1 MVVETPDVVASSLL
15 GTDLMLVP
23 APVVIE
29 AATLVAS
36 EMAESVLPVV
46 VDFADVLV
54 SVPFRVVLC
63 VALVVVET
71 PNIVAS
77 SLQGTDL
84 ILVPASVLVE
94 VAVLVASEMAE
105 YVLPVEG
112 DFAEDLEVVGCFLPT
127 VLFKVALGDALVM
140 NEDAESGERAE
151 RR

>member
-36 EMAESVLPVV
+36 EMAESVLPIE
-46 VDFADVLV
+46 VDFAEVLV
-54 SVPFRVVLC
+54 SVPVRVVLC
-63 VALVVVET
+63 AALVVVET
-71 PNIVAS
+71 PSVVAS
-77 SLQGTDL
+77 SLLGTDL

-94 VAVLVASEMAE
+94 AAVLVASEMAE

-112 DFAEDLEVVGCFLPT
+112 DFAEGLEVVGCFLPT
-127 VLFKVALGDALVM
+127 VLFKVALGDALVL